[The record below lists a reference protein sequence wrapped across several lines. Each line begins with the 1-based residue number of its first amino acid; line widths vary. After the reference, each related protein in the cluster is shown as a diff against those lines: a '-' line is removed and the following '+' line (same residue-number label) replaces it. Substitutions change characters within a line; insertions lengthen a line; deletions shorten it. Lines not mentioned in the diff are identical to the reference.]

1 MKKAISISIL
11 CVLLVCWLTSCIN
24 INISTTYPSE
34 TVTTPPPHNDTISQM
49 PSVPESSVTEPS
61 NGYVFEEI
69 PVSYGSAPLEINT
82 EGTGGYYFVLDPI
95 SLYCGGDSAN
105 DFHKYR
111 AELMAKYSTMQF
123 YVHGESTIE
132 TQIPLGEYEIYYATG
147 DTWYGEDDLFGE
159 DTVYMKCDG
168 TFLFSCDEYGSNG
181 WILTLTPVINGN
193 LDTDEISEKD
203 FPK

>member
-1 MKKAISISIL
+1 MKKAIPISIL
-11 CVLLVCWLTSCIN
+11 CVLLVGWLTSCIN
-24 INISTTYPSE
+24 INIYPSE
-34 TVTTPPPHNDTISQM
+34 TVTTPPPHSDTISQK
-49 PSVPESSVTEPS
+49 PSVPEPS

-69 PVSYGSAPLEINT
+69 SVSYGSAPLEINT
-82 EGTGGYYFVLDPI
+82 EGTSGYYFVLDPI
-95 SLYCGGDSAN
+95 SLYCGGDSAS
-105 DFHKYR
+105 DFDKTR
-111 AELMAKYSTMQF
+111 TELMAKYSTMQF

-147 DTWYGEDDLFGE
+147 ETWYGEDDLFGE
-159 DTVYMKCDG
+159 DTVYIKCDG

-181 WILTLTPVINGN
+181 WTLTLTPVINGN